1 MEGRECFL
9 LKLQDKRVYRDEDDR
24 MVVWTDSKSRKFSV
38 KSLYFALEPDDPILF
53 LWSII

>member
-1 MEGRECFL
+1 MECFL